1 MLDRQYQDRKAILIY
16 AKWCNECEPQK
27 SLQAKFTLYCRSHM
41 FYRKGDLKTFQTCN
55 FIKKETPTLVFLSEF
70 LEIFNNT
77 HWEKLSFTQFS
88 TRIYWNSSLA
98 DSELFHMF
106 TQSIKF
112 FTFHCHILK
121 STNV

>member
-1 MLDRQYQDRKAILIY
+1 MLDRQYQDRKAISIY

-41 FYRKGDLKTFQTCN
+41 FYRKGDLKTFKTCN

-77 HWEKLSFTQFS
+77 HWES
-88 TRIYWNSSLA
+88 
-98 DSELFHMF
+98 
-106 TQSIKF
+106 
-112 FTFHCHILK
+112 
-121 STNV
+121 